1 MIGRAAWSGSTLSA
15 FVKTQSWPREQVLRL
30 FRQTPSVQVPKVG
43 EPNPGLYL
51 LRQSVAAFGA
61 TAPKHDTMA
70 KPDETR
76 GGAAKPQSDPYAKDW
91 DDEGPNGGPMT
102 IWSNSQ
108 GVALSPFHLYLERE
122 VGEAVPEGWV
132 LLETNSG
139 VTRAMRITR
148 AATES
153 RADYAASGKATG
165 LTLVE
170 PKGTAPVI
178 WNDEAAGIPTT
189 DFSPFTFRNTVVK
202 LASQPLELGGLPI
215 TEDVTESETEL
226 MLDGLYLDLEPGR
239 AIAVAGERSDAPA

>member
-1 MIGRAAWSGSTLSA
+1 
-15 FVKTQSWPREQVLRL
+15 
-30 FRQTPSVQVPKVG
+30 
-43 EPNPGLYL
+43 
-51 LRQSVAAFGA
+51 
-61 TAPKHDTMA
+61 
-70 KPDETR
+70 
-76 GGAAKPQSDPYAKDW
+76 
-91 DDEGPNGGPMT
+91 MT

-108 GVALSPFHLYLERE
+108 GVAFSLPSLSERE

-226 MLDGLYLDLEPGR
+226 MLDGLYLDLEPAAPSRSPASAPTRRLRGGR
-239 AIAVAGERSDAPA
+239 DALLADVTHSRGYTKLSFSKASIFP